1 MIYYD
6 TQQIISINSCRN
18 SYPYNNFLIIFC
30 ILSFQETE
38 RSRVGHGD
46 LLKSRKGMFSVMNIK
61 YLYFQHM
68 KQGENMFAI
77 KKITSIEM
85 HLAIDI
91 FQSTKTLMFINHF
104 SSPCKYFFRLFE
116 FYCVSQFL
124 PYQPFQ
130 IFIITII
137 YFILRLTF
145 YTCADKININ
155 KPNNIIGS
163 SKKTHALE
171 QTNRFVC

>member
-1 MIYYD
+1 MSQY
-6 TQQIISINSCRN
+6 S
-18 SYPYNNFLIIFC
+18 YNNFLIIFC

-61 YLYFQHM
+61 YLYFQHR
-68 KQGENMFAI
+68 KQKKGENMFAI

-155 KPNNIIGS
+155 KPNNIIGLNKNITRL
-163 SKKTHALE
+163 SKYIVLLSR
-171 QTNRFVC
+171 Q